1 MDMKRI
7 TLLTLLVI
15 SVIACS
21 SKPDIKEFPKS
32 ADAKEEITNLQAAIE
47 NSRENNLDLLAPVSF
62 KEAKNSLKEAKK
74 MEEKDKSNEKVLKE
88 VALGQAYLDR
98 AQKNSRDSEA
108 KLQDVLIARNTAKEA
123 KADVLVAHEFNK
135 LDDKVKE
142 ETTNLEK
149 DKDNKISE
157 KRAEFITGY
166 QDLELAAIKKAN
178 LGESKALI
186 EKSVQTGARDLT
198 PKTLAETNKV
208 YQEADTYITQNRH
221 DTAGIQ
227 ERSAAALMAARK
239 LDSTTTTAKG
249 LTTSSP
255 EQTAL
260 NMQTN
265 QESLSRTEDALIA
278 EQGANAAL
286 SASNSELSKE
296 QELNQAYEKARSQFT
311 PEEAEVYKQGNNLVI
326 RLRGLEFPKS
336 EAVIRGENFALLKKV
351 DNVIENFDKSAVIV
365 EGHTDS
371 TGGQKINQQI
381 SQERAEAVKKYLE
394 ANAAVDK
401 VTEFESQGFGF
412 EKPIATNKT
421 PAGRA
426 QNRRVDVIIQPQQ
439 I

>member
-1 MDMKRI
+1 MKRI